1 MSAGASKGVYRGL
14 KAVWNLRKTI
24 PLIIKLLFDER
35 VKKRY
40 KVTFCAVTLGYLAF
54 PYDFIFDLPFWGQLD
69 DLVIFIFMINW
80 LIKRIPEDI
89 LRENGWEPEE
99 D

>member
-1 MSAGASKGVYRGL
+1 MSAKTSKGLFRGL
-14 KAVWNLRKTI
+14 KAVWNLRKNV
-24 PLIIKLLFDER
+24 PLIIKLILDER

-40 KVTFCAVTLGYLAF
+40 KFTFLAVTLGYLAF

-69 DLVIFIFMINW
+69 DLFIFIYMINW
-80 LIKRIPEDI
+80 LIKRIPENI
-89 LRENGWEPEE
+89 LREHGWEPEE